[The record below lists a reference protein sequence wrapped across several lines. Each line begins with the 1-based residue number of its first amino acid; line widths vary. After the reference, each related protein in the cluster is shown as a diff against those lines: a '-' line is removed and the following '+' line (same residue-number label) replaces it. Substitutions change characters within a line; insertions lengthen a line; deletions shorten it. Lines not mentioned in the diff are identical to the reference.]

1 VIPFYISRF
10 KVIDRS
16 WLTEKPWE
24 ITLRA
29 NQIIQE
35 KIKSLSGDFIVN
47 GNIAIHQTA
56 VVEEYSILKGPLII
70 SENCFVAAHAY
81 LRNGVFLD
89 EGVSIGPGCE
99 VKASFIFSNSAL
111 AHFNFVGDSILGS
124 RVNLEAGAIIANHFN
139 ERADKLI
146 SVKINNEIIQTGS
159 SKFGALLGDDVK
171 VGANAV
177 LSPGTILSPHTIVGR
192 LELINQVESL
202 KDQRAH

>member
-24 ITLRA
+24 ITA
-29 NQIIQE
+29 NASSIITE
-35 KIKSLSGDFIVN
+35 KIKSLSPDYAVTDN
-47 GNIAIHQTA
+47 VAIHKSA
-56 VVEEYSILKGPLII
+56 MVEEHVVLKGPLII
-70 SENCFVAAHAY
+70 SENCFIGAHAY

-99 VKASFIFSNSAL
+99 VKSSFIFSNSTL

-124 RVNLEAGAIIANHFN
+124 RVNLEAGSVIANYFN
-139 ERADKLI
+139 ERSDKQI
-146 SVKINNEIIQTGS
+146 SVRISNEIIPTGS

-171 VGANAV
+171 IGANAV
-177 LSPGTILSPHTIVGR
+177 LSPGTILPPHSIVNR
-192 LELINQVESL
+192 LQLVQQV
-202 KDQRAH
+202 